1 MMINLVRTNYV
12 KRGAEAVTRFCGWNN
27 LIKFLGSCDTPEKG
41 ALFATLFETG
51 CRISEALQLES
62 NMFMDAKDYIRV
74 YSVPVLKKNHKQSK
88 KEIPDELRIILTP
101 DQLTRLDQYYEDNK
115 PPDKPK
121 KDVFRTIPIP
131 KKEILVPAMMS
142 WVHEQNG
149 LLFPDLDR
157 FEAYR
162 WINGIDD
169 AWWLHRIRSERAT
182 QLTIEYDYTVQ
193 DLMKF
198 FNWSSPNIGTKYVR
212 LNPSD
217 LEKKMI

>member
-1 MMINLVRTNYV
+1 MINLVRTNYV
-12 KRGAEAVTRFCGWNN
+12 KRGAEAVTRFCGWRD
-27 LIKFLGSCDTPEKG
+27 LFKFLSKCDTPITG

-51 CRISEALQLES
+51 CRISEGLMLDS
-62 NMFMDAKDYIRV
+62 SMFVENTDTLRI
-74 YSVPVLKKNHKQSK
+74 YSVPVLKKNHKQRK
-88 KEIPDELRIILTP
+88 KEISEELRLILTP
-101 DQLTRLDQYYEDNK
+101 EQIESLEKYYEDNK

-198 FNWSSPNIGTKYVR
+198 FNWSSPNIATKYVR

-217 LEKKMI
+217 LEKKMT

>member
-1 MMINLVRTNYV
+1 MMVRTNYV
-12 KRGAEAVTRFCGWNN
+12 KRGAEAVTRFCGWRD
-27 LIKFLGSCDTPEKG
+27 LFKFLSKCDTPITG

-51 CRISEALQLES
+51 CRISEGLMLDS
-62 NMFMDAKDYIRV
+62 SMFVENTDTLRI
-74 YSVPVLKKNHKQSK
+74 YSVPVLKKNHKQRK
-88 KEIPDELRIILTP
+88 KEISEELRLILNP
-101 DQLTRLDQYYEDNK
+101 EQIVSLEKYYEDNK

-121 KDVFRTIPIP
+121 KEVFRTIPIP
-131 KKEILVPAMMS
+131 KKEPLVEAMMN
-142 WVHEQNG
+142 WVHEQDG

-162 WINGIDD
+162 MINGVDD

-182 QLTIEYDYTVQ
+182 QLTIEYNYTIQ

-198 FNWSSPNIGTKYVR
+198 FNWSSPNIAARYVR

-217 LEKKMI
+217 LEKKMT